1 MYPDHGSIEQLQ
13 MPNRTSSSNNNNN
26 NNNNDEDQT
35 TTNSGKRRIFNVFKN
50 HMDTKIHY
58 KFMKKEK

>member
-13 MPNRTSSSNNNNN
+13 MPNRNSSSNNNNN
-26 NNNNDEDQT
+26 NNDDRT
-35 TTNSGKRRIFNVFKN
+35 PTNSGKRRSIFNVFKN
-50 HMDTKIHY
+50 SVDTKIHY